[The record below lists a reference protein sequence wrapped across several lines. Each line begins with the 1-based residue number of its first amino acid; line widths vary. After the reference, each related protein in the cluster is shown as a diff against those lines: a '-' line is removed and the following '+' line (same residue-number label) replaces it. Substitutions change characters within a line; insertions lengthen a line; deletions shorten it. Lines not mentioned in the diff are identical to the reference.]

1 MITTVGKSMVSNTN
15 LIKRLTNVWVLVFIV
30 PNNQIDVGIEGREQ
44 MDEHCISLA
53 PRFE

>member
-15 LIKRLTNVWVLVFIV
+15 LIKRLTNVWVLVAMV
-30 PNNQIDVGIEGREQ
+30 PNDQIDVGIKGREQ
-44 MDEHCISLA
+44 IDEHRISLA